1 MITRDELAAKIY
13 IHQPNFLP
21 GDAFVAADAFM
32 KELKNR
38 KPVTAK
44 EFMEDYNTK
53 MVAKTCGYCNKFI
66 ADGDGHTHTKVGDID
81 IQGCPKHPVN
91 PMFTGISQEKLSDPW
106 QMKKAAGRAN
116 MVQREPRE
124 WFIYELDGV
133 LRAVGAE
140 SQIIEYSG
148 KTPPKIVCKVREVI
162 E

>member
-1 MITRDELAAKIY
+1 MMITRDELAAKIY

-91 PMFTGISQEKLSDPW
+91 PMFTGISQEKLSESW
-106 QMKKAAGRAN
+106 QMKQSAGMAN

-124 WFIYELDGV
+124 WWLYKNKDGLMRV
-133 LRAVGAE
+133 AV
-140 SQIIEYSG
+140 SDKPIPWNDSIE
-148 KTPPKIVCKVREVI
+148 TVCKVREVLP
-162 E
+162 